1 MEDLKTIELIIDENN
16 EKYEVDAI
24 SLVENPAI
32 EEDFIALSKEE
43 VKFKAIDEDKRI
55 LVGLALVP
63 DKKILRSNE
72 QGLYNIIMSKETVKK
87 AAHLYLK
94 RLKLNNA
101 TLEHESSVGGVSVV
115 ESWMVEDIAMDKLNL
130 YGVKPIEGAW
140 AVIMKVDNDE
150 VWNDVKLGKYLGF
163 SIEGIFKPVE
173 MQENFSADKDISDE
187 ELFSQM
193 VDYLK
198 NKDE

>member
-1 MEDLKTIELIIDENN
+1 MEELKTIELIIDESND
-16 EKYEVDAI
+16 KYEVDAI
-24 SLVENPAI
+24 SLVESPAI

-43 VKFKAIDEDKRI
+43 IRFKAIDEDKRI

-63 DKKILRSNE
+63 DKNE
-72 QGLYNIIMSKETVKK
+72 QGLYNIIMSRETVKK

-101 TLEHESSVGGVSVV
+101 TLEHESDVSGVSVV

-140 AVIMKVDNDE
+140 AVIMKVDNED

-163 SIEGIFKPVE
+163 SIEGVFKPVE
-173 MQENFSADKDISDE
+173 MQENLSKDLTDE
-187 ELFSQM
+187 ELFKQM
-193 VDYLK
+193 SDYLNSK
-198 NKDE
+198 

>member
-72 QGLYNIIMSKETVKK
+72 QGLYNIIMSKENSQKGCS
-87 AAHLYLK
+87 LI
-94 RLKLNNA
+94 
-101 TLEHESSVGGVSVV
+101 LEKIKTKQRNVRTRKFSRRGVCCRIL
-115 ESWMVEDIAMDKLNL
+115 D
-130 YGVKPIEGAW
+130 G
-140 AVIMKVDNDE
+140 
-150 VWNDVKLGKYLGF
+150 
-163 SIEGIFKPVE
+163 
-173 MQENFSADKDISDE
+173 
-187 ELFSQM
+187 
-193 VDYLK
+193 
-198 NKDE
+198 